1 MTTTKQTT
9 VTNPIPEEYKGGVPY
24 LNVHD
29 AKAAL
34 AFYREA
40 FGADV
45 RIEIPRQGD
54 KIAHAEFRIGAAVF
68 MLRDEYPEYRFR
80 SPRTIGGTPVNL
92 LVFVPDVEAFAER
105 AIAAGASVIRPVEM
119 QFHGDLQVELEDPFG
134 HSWFF
139 TSRVAHMDETELK
152 ETAAAVNL

>member
-1 MTTTKQTT
+1 METTRNTR
-9 VTNPIPEEYKGGVPY
+9 TNPIPDEYKGGVPY

-34 AFYREA
+34 DFYRTA

-45 RIEIPRQGD
+45 RIEIPRQGG

-68 MLRDEYPEYRFR
+68 MLRDEHPEYHFR

-92 LVFVPDVEAFAER
+92 MVFVPDVETFAER
-105 AIAAGASVIRPVEM
+105 AIAAGARVIRPVEL

-139 TSRVAHMDETELK
+139 TSRVADMDAEELK
-152 ETAAAVNL
+152 ATASAVRL

>member
-1 MTTTKQTT
+1 M
-9 VTNPIPEEYKGGVPY
+9 TNPIPEEYKSGVPY

-34 AFYREA
+34 AFYRQA
-40 FGADV
+40 FDADV
-45 RIEIPRQGD
+45 RIEIPRQGG
-54 KIAHAEFRIGAAVF
+54 KIAHAEFRIGDAVF

-80 SPRTIGGTPVNL
+80 SPKAIGGTPINL
-92 LVFVPDVEAFAER
+92 MVFMADVEAFAER
-105 AIAAGASVIRPVEM
+105 AVAAGARVVRPVEM

-139 TSRVAHMDETELK
+139 ASRVVHMDEAELK
-152 ETAAAVNL
+152 ETASAVNL